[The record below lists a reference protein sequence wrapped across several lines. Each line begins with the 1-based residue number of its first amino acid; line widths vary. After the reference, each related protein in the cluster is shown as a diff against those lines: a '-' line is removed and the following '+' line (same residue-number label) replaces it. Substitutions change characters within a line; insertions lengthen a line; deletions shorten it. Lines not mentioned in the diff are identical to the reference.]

1 MGPQEKL
8 GRAQETSTSDDQL
21 GGAEIEFAWGHIAIW
36 SGMVGLHTSMVAL
49 TAGVGSA
56 EDKRRQ
62 GKAMPASELQP
73 IVNAV
78 RGLPLVSGNQGM
90 SDEHSLV
97 AKAKSGHDDA
107 FGELYKRHQRKAYC
121 TALRILR
128 NQQDAEDAVQ
138 RAFQRALVNLQ
149 RFREDSTFSTWLTRI
164 VINEAL
170 MLLRQR
176 RAREPFDE
184 SCVDAAQSDGGMEIA
199 GGGPTPEEILCES
212 ERRAALLQAIG
223 RLRKNLRA
231 VVLHRELKG
240 LTSAETARLLGLTV
254 NAVKARTFHAR
265 RFLRRHLER
274 SFKKT
279 GALSKLQK
287 RKA

>member
-1 MGPQEKL
+1 MSVL
-8 GRAQETSTSDDQL
+8 
-21 GGAEIEFAWGHIAIW
+21 
-36 SGMVGLHTSMVAL
+36 
-49 TAGVGSA
+49 
-56 EDKRRQ
+56 
-62 GKAMPASELQP
+62 ELQP

-78 RGLPLVSGNQGM
+78 RGLPLASGNQGI

-97 AKAKSGHDDA
+97 AKAKLGHDDA

-138 RAFQRALVNLQ
+138 HAFQRALVNLQ
-149 RFREDSTFSTWLTRI
+149 RFREGSTFSTWLTRI

-170 MLLRQR
+170 MLLRKR
-176 RAREPFDE
+176 RTREPLHE
-184 SCVDAAQSDGGMEIA
+184 NSLDAAQGDGGVEIA
-199 GGGPTPEEILCES
+199 DGGPTPEEILCES
-212 ERRAALLQAIG
+212 ERRAVLLQAIG
-223 RLRKNLRA
+223 RLRKNLRI

-254 NAVKARTFHAR
+254 TAVKARTFHAR
-265 RFLRRHLER
+265 RFLRKHLER
-274 SFKKT
+274 SFKRA
-279 GALSKLQK
+279 GALSKLQE